1 MSIGLD
7 VLDTWQSSIS
17 HRPDRYETCTDWWK
31 CTWRAIRIFCIWSTC
46 TIPKARRYNRITAD
60 TGRTKQLVQI
70 RLFAYSIY
78 LVFAWPFKIID
89 PLSSYLLHY
98 CLTIER
104 SYRQKFDNVI
114 AQLNKKLN
122 FFFSFF
128 FKSTDGIFSTI
139 SVRTYIANTS
149 KNKRQRIKQNVAN
162 ATDIFNDSFSH
173 FRFMENVRIAPT
185 TSEIF
190 VFELRYLLSIQ

>member
-78 LVFAWPFKIID
+78 LVSAWPFKIID

-114 AQLNKKLN
+114 AQLNKKFN
-122 FFFSFF
+122 FFFFF
-128 FKSTDGIFSTI
+128 FLSQQMEYSRLFLSERISRIRPKIKGKGSSRTLPMPLIYLTI
-139 SVRTYIANTS
+139 R
-149 KNKRQRIKQNVAN
+149 
-162 ATDIFNDSFSH
+162 
-173 FRFMENVRIAPT
+173 FR
-185 TSEIF
+185 IF
-190 VFELRYLLSIQ
+190 VLWKMYV